1 MSASSAWMVK
11 IGACEIIDHRA
22 VLAAHRGRAAAEPR
36 YLTLPGMTP
45 K

>member
-1 MSASSAWMVK
+1 MVK
-11 IGACEIIDHRA
+11 IGACEIMITAPSLR
-22 VLAAHRGRAAAEPR
+22 RIAAAQPR

>member
-1 MSASSAWMVK
+1 MVK
-11 IGACEIIDHRA
+11 IGACEIMIRA
-22 VLAAHRGRAAAEPR
+22 RSLRHIAAAQPR